1 MFVCQGLI
9 YAKPKNLATLPA
21 TQPHPDSLIAV
32 LRRPCKT
39 ALPSIHRSPPKLTQL
54 PPPSPSSSRQTAP
67 QASTKAHPAP
77 PQLPFSPSWSPQTPP
92 PQRPTTPTQARP
104 HSLFPVLPRVQAP
117 PASRSPPPPS
127 RPNHR
132 LNPRRNR
139 NPTKHQH
146 DERRPTPRHKHQI
159 KQ

>member
-54 PPPSPSSSRQTAP
+54 PPPSP
-67 QASTKAHPAP
+67 P
-77 PQLPFSPSWSPQTPP
+77 PSPTPP
-92 PQRPTTPTQARP
+92 PRLPSPTPALPPDPPP
-104 HSLFPVLPRVQAP
+104 HPATESQPAQAP
-117 PASRSPPPPS
+117 NWPGSPPPPPKA
-127 RPNHR
+127 PNS
-132 LNPRRNR
+132 
-139 NPTKHQH
+139 K
-146 DERRPTPRHKHQI
+146 TPR
-159 KQ
+159 

>member
-54 PPPSPSSSRQTAP
+54 PPPSPSSSRHTAP
-67 QASTKAHPAP
+67 QPSTKPHPP
-77 PQLPFSPSWSPQTPP
+77 PPPPPPPPSPPPPTPP
-92 PQRPTTPTQARP
+92 PQ
-104 HSLFPVLPRVQAP
+104 H
-117 PASRSPPPPS
+117 PPPP
-127 RPNHR
+127 P
-132 LNPRRNR
+132 P
-139 NPTKHQH
+139 P
-146 DERRPTPRHKHQI
+146 
-159 KQ
+159 